1 MLFYWSLSRNQ
12 TQPNLTYT
20 MKRLYIVIAFL
31 AGVFVSVAQQKQI
44 KKATEQYQNLEY
56 INAISTYEKVVQRG
70 YKTYDMVRHLGN
82 AYYFNAQ
89 YPEAAKW
96 YTEMFKMQAT
106 VEDPEY
112 YLRYSISLKAIED
125 YDEANEYLEKYYK
138 VRGAAKPNL
147 DTYLDVIEE
156 NSVRYEVESVE
167 GLNSEL
173 SDYGTI
179 FYKGQLIFTST
190 RFVPGKSDTKPMAW
204 NNQPY
209 SGLYAAQVDTTNTV
223 GEIKLF
229 SENLDSQYNEA
240 TPVFTNDG
248 KTVYFTR
255 NNYLKKR
262 GFNKDNTT
270 LLKIYKAKLVNGE
283 WTNIEE
289 LPFNNDEYSVA
300 HPALSP
306 DNKTLYFASD
316 MPGTI
321 GDADIWKVEIKEDGT
336 YGKPV
341 NLGPTVNTEGR
352 ESFPFVSDKNELYYS
367 STGKLGLGGLDI
379 FVSKITEDGEYEEA
393 VNMAK
398 PINSPMDDFAFY
410 IDEKAKVGYF
420 TSNRE
425 ESIGDDDIFKFY
437 KIVTP
442 PCENLIFGV
451 ITDIQTKEPLEGAQV
466 SLYDENQNLIA
477 TTTSDAEGKYSFEKS
492 NAGCDKVYRVR
503 AEKEH
508 YTIEEKFIRT
518 GKESGE
524 VQVNLALKKIAEL
537 PEVGKALNDLLDI
550 PVLYFDFNK
559 WDIRPDA
566 EIEIA
571 KVLQVMEDYPNLE
584 IEIGSHSDSRGSD
597 SYNLKLSDKRAK
609 STREWLVKNG
619 IAPHRVTA
627 KGYGETQLVNHCE
640 DGVECTEEE
649 HQLNR
654 RSLFVITSVGK

>member
-1 MLFYWSLSRNQ
+1 
-12 TQPNLTYT
+12 
-20 MKRLYIVIAFL
+20 MKKLYLIITFL
-31 AGVFVSVAQQKQI
+31 AGLFVSVAQQNQI
-44 KKATEQYQNLEY
+44 KKATEQYRNMEY
-56 INAISTYEKVVQRG
+56 INAITTYEKVAQKG
-70 YKTYDMVRHLGN
+70 YKTYDMMRHLGN

-96 YTEMFKMQAT
+96 YAEMFAMQPTA
-106 VEDPEY
+106 EDPEY
-112 YLRYSISLKAIED
+112 YLRYSISLKAIEE
-125 YDEANEYLEKYYK
+125 YDKANEYLEKYYK
-138 VRGAAKPNL
+138 VRGEAKPELN
-147 DTYLDVIEE
+147 TYLDVIEE
-156 NSVRYEVESVE
+156 NSVRYEVESVK

-173 SDYGTI
+173 SDYGTT
-179 FYKGQLIFTST
+179 FYNGELIFTST
-190 RFVPGKSDTKPMAW
+190 RFIAGKSDKPMAW

-209 SGLYAAQVDTTNTV
+209 SGLYAAKVDSTNTI
-223 GEIKLF
+223 GEIRLF

-255 NNYLKKR
+255 NNYLTKR

-316 MPGTI
+316 MPGTM

-352 ESFPFVSDKNELYYS
+352 ESFPFVSEKNELYFS

-379 FVSKITEDGEYEEA
+379 FVSKITEDGQYEEA

-410 IDEKAKVGYF
+410 IDEKTKVGYF

-437 KIVTP
+437 KIETP
-442 PCENLIFGV
+442 PCEYLIFGV
-451 ITDIQTKEPLEGAQV
+451 VTDIQTKKPLEGAQV

-477 TTTSDAEGKYSFEKS
+477 TATTDAEGKYSFEKS
-492 NAGCDKVYRVR
+492 HAGCDKVYRVR

-508 YTIEEKFIRT
+508 YTVEEKFIKT
-518 GKESGE
+518 GEKSGE
-524 VQVNLALKKIAEL
+524 VQVDLALKKIAEL

-559 WDIRPDA
+559 WEIRPDA

>member
-1 MLFYWSLSRNQ
+1 
-12 TQPNLTYT
+12 
-20 MKRLYIVIAFL
+20 MKRLYLVIAFL
-31 AGVFVSVAQQKQI
+31 AGLFVSVAQQKQI

-56 INAISTYEKVVQRG
+56 INAIFTYEKVVQRG

-96 YTEMFKMQAT
+96 YAEMFAMQAT

-125 YDEANEYLEKYYK
+125 YDKANEYLEKYYK
-138 VRGAAKPNL
+138 ARGAAKPNL
-147 DTYLDVIEE
+147 DTYLDVIKD

-255 NNYLKKR
+255 NNYLQKR

-306 DNKTLYFASD
+306 DNKILYFASD
-316 MPGTI
+316 MPGTM
-321 GDADIWKVEIKEDGT
+321 GDADIWKVEIKEGGT

-352 ESFPFVSDKNELYYS
+352 ESFPFVTDKNELYYS

-379 FVSKITEDGEYEEA
+379 FVSKITENGEYEEA

-410 IDEKAKVGYF
+410 IDEKVKVGYF

-437 KIVTP
+437 KIITP

-451 ITDIQTKEPLEGAQV
+451 ITNIQTKEPLEGAQV

-492 NAGCDKVYRVR
+492 DAGCDKVYRVR

-508 YTIEEKFIRT
+508 YTVEEKFIRT

-524 VQVNLALKKIAEL
+524 VQVDLALKKIAEL

-597 SYNLKLSDKRAK
+597 SYNLKLSDRRAK
-609 STREWLVKNG
+609 STREWLIKNG
-619 IAPHRVTA
+619 IASHRVTA
-627 KGYGETQLVNHCE
+627 KGYGETQLVNHCA

-654 RSLFVITSVGK
+654 RSLFVITSVGGK

>member
-1 MLFYWSLSRNQ
+1 
-12 TQPNLTYT
+12 
-20 MKRLYIVIAFL
+20 MKKLYLIITFL
-31 AGVFVSVAQQKQI
+31 AGLFVSVAQQNQI
-44 KKATEQYQNLEY
+44 KKATEQYRNMEY
-56 INAISTYEKVVQRG
+56 INAITTYEKVAQKG
-70 YKTYDMVRHLGN
+70 YKTYDMMRHLGN

-96 YTEMFKMQAT
+96 YAEMFAMQPTA
-106 VEDPEY
+106 EDPEY
-112 YLRYSISLKAIED
+112 YLRYSISLKAIEE
-125 YDEANEYLEKYYK
+125 YDKANEYLEKYYK
-138 VRGAAKPNL
+138 VRGEAKPELN
-147 DTYLDVIEE
+147 TYLDVIEE
-156 NSVRYEVESVE
+156 NSVRYEVESVK

-173 SDYGTI
+173 SDYGTT
-179 FYKGQLIFTST
+179 FYNGELIFTST
-190 RFVPGKSDTKPMAW
+190 RFIAGKSDKPMAW

-209 SGLYAAQVDTTNTV
+209 SGLYAAKVDSTNTI
-223 GEIKLF
+223 GEIRLF

-255 NNYLKKR
+255 NNYLTKR

-316 MPGTI
+316 MPGTM

-352 ESFPFVSDKNELYYS
+352 ESFPFVSEKNELYFS

-379 FVSKITEDGEYEEA
+379 FVSKITEDGQYEEA

-410 IDEKAKVGYF
+410 IDEKTKVGYF

-437 KIVTP
+437 KIETP
-442 PCENLIFGV
+442 PCEYLIFGV
-451 ITDIQTKEPLEGAQV
+451 VTDIQTKKPLQGAQV

-477 TTTSDAEGKYSFEKS
+477 TATTDAEGKYSFEKS
-492 NAGCDKVYRVR
+492 HTGCDKVYRVR

-508 YTIEEKFIRT
+508 YTVEEKFIKT
-518 GKESGE
+518 GEKSGE
-524 VQVNLALKKIAEL
+524 VQVDLALKKIAEL

-559 WDIRPDA
+559 WEIRPDA